1 MDFLVVAELFP
12 DILKMLEEVQTLTAG
27 NEEENDDKRMEKEVH
42 IVFKAVKLIL
52 DKLEVVTDRL
62 DKIENAK

>member
-27 NEEENDDKRMEKEVH
+27 NEEEDDDKRMEKEVH